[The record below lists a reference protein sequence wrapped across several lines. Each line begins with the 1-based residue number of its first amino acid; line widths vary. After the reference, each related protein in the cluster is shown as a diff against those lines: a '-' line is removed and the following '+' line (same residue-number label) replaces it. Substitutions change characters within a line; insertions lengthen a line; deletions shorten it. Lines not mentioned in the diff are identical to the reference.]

1 MNLKNNMP
9 LIFKDSIGQT
19 VKSGD
24 LFISNWGSF
33 NNSFANPRYAG
44 IILDCNSK
52 IFSKNRILYY
62 ITTLVYDDIKLGNQH
77 VLEQQLFDPTICLKI
92 LENEALENLYLSKDE
107 IAELNIRKILYENI

>member
-1 MNLKNNMP
+1 MP
-9 LIFKDSIGQT
+9 LIFKDSIGQI
-19 VKSGD
+19 VKPGD